1 MITKKNLLYNFIFR
15 ASSDKKIR
23 TYYHLLE
30 PLFHLMSDNNMFLN
44 LGYDDLNES
53 PINSIVDTQKRM
65 VDIVTSKFNKDGTW
79 LDVGSGT
86 GAPACYLAEKYN
98 GINIEGINIV
108 KPQIEKAN
116 DLAKKNDCE
125 NKVKF
130 NYGDAQEIPYED
142 NYFENIYAIESAFHF
157 EEKIRFANESTRVL
171 KPAGKISI
179 ADIVIR
185 PKYLK
190 LRDWYKVSIAKH
202 GLATKEFYNNDKWT
216 AVLKNSGFTDIKVV
230 DITQNVSNVLPHWIN
245 LINKNQNTL
254 LDLYPKMFL
263 TMLCKCLSFQYNK
276 MKESPFGY
284 ILVTAKNEK

>member
-116 DLAKKNDCE
+116 DLAKKNNCE
-125 NKVKF
+125 NRVKF
-130 NYGDAQEIPYED
+130 NYGDAQEIPFED

-171 KPAGKISI
+171 KPNGKISI

-185 PKYLK
+185 PEYLK

-202 GLATKEFYNNDKWT
+202 GLATKEFYNKDKWT
-216 AVLKNSGFTDIKVV
+216 SILKRSGFKDIKVV

-263 TMLCKCLSFQYNK
+263 TMLCKCLSFQHNK

-284 ILVTAKNEK
+284 ILVTANNEK

>member
-98 GINIEGINIV
+98 SINIEGINIV

-125 NKVKF
+125 SKVKF

-216 AVLKNSGFTDIKVV
+216 ALLKNSGFTDIKVV

>member
-125 NKVKF
+125 SKVKF

-216 AVLKNSGFTDIKVV
+216 VLLRNSGFTDIKVV

>member
-44 LGYDDLNES
+44 LGYDNLNES

-65 VDIVTSKFNKDGTW
+65 VDVVTSKFNKDGTW

-116 DLAKKNDCE
+116 DLAKKNDFE
-125 NKVKF
+125 SKVKF

-216 AVLKNSGFTDIKVV
+216 ALLKNSGFTDIKVV

>member
-15 ASSDKKIR
+15 ASTDKKIH

-53 PINSIVDTQKRM
+53 PLNSIVDTQKRM
-65 VDIVTSKFNKDGTW
+65 VDIVTSNFNKEGTW

-116 DLAKKNDCE
+116 GLAKKNDCE
-125 NKVKF
+125 SKVKF
-130 NYGDAQEIPYED
+130 NYGDAQEIPFED

-171 KPAGKISI
+171 KPNGKISI

-185 PKYLK
+185 SEHQKF
-190 LRDWYKVSIAKH
+190 RDWYKVSIAKH
-202 GLATKEFYNNDKWT
+202 GLATKEFYNKNKW
-216 AVLKNSGFTDIKVV
+216 ASLLKRSGFKDIKVV

-245 LINKNQNTL
+245 LINKNQKIL
-254 LDLYPKMFL
+254 LDLYPKIFL
-263 TMLCKCLSFQYNK
+263 TMLCKCFSFQYNK

-284 ILVTAKNEK
+284 ILVTGNNEK

>member
-65 VDIVTSKFNKDGTW
+65 VDIVTNKFNKDGTW

-125 NKVKF
+125 SKVKF

-216 AVLKNSGFTDIKVV
+216 ALLRNSGFTDIKVV